1 MSESNLNTE
10 KLIGVEVSKSAFKA
24 LYFDES
30 GNLTDNLRY
39 KIDKSNP
46 TFPQLVSFLIDAKN
60 RFGGVDRIGIAVP
73 GLVHHETK
81 RIAYSTYI
89 PEHETV
95 DFLAELEAATNL
107 KITIENDANAAAYG
121 EYKFGAG
128 LGSRSLFF
136 VTIGTGVG
144 GALILDGKIWRGAS
158 GFAGEFGHV
167 AINSEGM
174 KLEDVASNAN
184 IIRRT
189 KNRFHQDST
198 SSLGKLD
205 EDEIRIASIVSEAQ
219 MGDDF
224 ARLMLDRTGLYVGT
238 AVAGVIN
245 LLNIERIVISGL
257 IMEVEHLVLDSVIR
271 RARELTFAPSFEATQ
286 IVSGKL
292 GEKRCRHRRRSAFNG
307 SRALILPNS

>member
-10 KLIGVEVSKSAFKA
+10 KLIGVEVSRSAFKA

-30 GNLTDNLRY
+30 GNLTDALRY
-39 KIDKSNP
+39 KIDKSNH
-46 TFPQLVSFLIDAKN
+46 TFPQLVNFLNEAKN

-89 PEHETV
+89 PEHETI
-95 DFLAELEAATNL
+95 DFLAELESATNL

-121 EYKFGAG
+121 EYKLGAG
-128 LGSRSLFF
+128 RGSRSLFF
-136 VTIGTGVG
+136 VTLGTGVG
-144 GALILDGKIWRGAS
+144 GALIFDGKIWRGAS

-167 AINSEGM
+167 AVNSEGM
-174 KLEDVASNAN
+174 KLEDVASSAN
-184 IIRRT
+184 ILRRT

-205 EDEIRIASIVSEAQ
+205 EDEIRIASVVREAK

-224 ARLMLDRTGLYVGT
+224 ARLMLDRTGIYVGT

-257 IMEVEHLVLDSVIR
+257 IMEAEHLVLDAIIR

-286 IVSGKL
+286 IVGGKL
-292 GEKRCRHRRRSAFNG
+292 GEDAAAIG
-307 SRALILPNS
+307 AALLSMEAER

>member
-1 MSESNLNTE
+1 MSESNTNTE
-10 KLIGVEVSKSAFKA
+10 KLIGVEVSRAAFKA

-30 GNLTDNLRY
+30 GNLTDILRY
-39 KIDKSNP
+39 KVDKSNL
-46 TFPQLVSFLIDAKN
+46 TFPQLVNFLKEAKN
-60 RFGGVDRIGIAVP
+60 RFGGVERIGIAVP

-89 PEHETV
+89 PEHETI
-95 DFLAELEAATNL
+95 DFLGELEAATNL

-128 LGSRSLFF
+128 RGSRSLFF
-136 VTIGTGVG
+136 VTLGTGVG
-144 GALILDGKIWRGAS
+144 GALIFDGKIWRGAT

-167 AINSEGM
+167 AINSDGM

-205 EDEIRIASIVSEAQ
+205 EDEIRIASVVREAK

-224 ARLMLDRTGLYVGT
+224 ARLMLDRTGIYVGT

-245 LLNIERIVISGL
+245 LLNIEKIVVSGL
-257 IMEVEHLVLDSVIR
+257 IMEAEHLVLDAIIR

-286 IVSGKL
+286 IVSGEL
-292 GEKRCRHRRRSAFNG
+292 GENAASIGA
-307 SRALILPNS
+307 ALLSMEAGR